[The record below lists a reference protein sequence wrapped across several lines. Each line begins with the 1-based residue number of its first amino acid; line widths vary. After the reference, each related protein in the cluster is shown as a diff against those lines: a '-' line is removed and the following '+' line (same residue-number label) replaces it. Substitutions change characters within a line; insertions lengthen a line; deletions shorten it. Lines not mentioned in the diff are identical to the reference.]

1 VNRDLPEFEIT
12 LKHCEIKFEEL
23 YIIKQD
29 QRSKTSG
36 SPKNPLNNERILA
49 FAKSIAAWLNK
60 LCQPL
65 YVTDDIVQLLF
76 RS

>member
-49 FAKSIAAWLNK
+49 FAKSIAA
-60 LCQPL
+60 
-65 YVTDDIVQLLF
+65 
-76 RS
+76 